1 MNEFSSVLQLY
12 KKNPSHKF
20 VAYVNGDVYE
30 EHEFLN
36 EYEWA
41 IVSELDG
48 ALRPIGPFIATMKL
62 RRRKLALLSF
72 L

>member
-12 KKNPSHKF
+12 KKNPAQNC

-30 EHEFLN
+30 EQEFLD

-48 ALRPIGPFIATMKL
+48 ELRQVGPFIATV
-62 RRRKLALLSF
+62 
-72 L
+72 